1 MAKRNRK
8 QQADASF
15 DVFNEEDRRHEIQK
29 DAAKRMLS
37 KVRVWRVL
45 IVLFVVVGVLGVAM
59 GARSISLVN
68 AIGTELGARYREMS
82 EEKPGKQAAL
92 QAVDKWL
99 DEGAFPDG
107 TRNLWW
113 DGAER
118 TFETTSSETTGVKT
132 VEYWSHRLSFTDL
145 SDGSTRDVTQ
155 LVSIEDGVAT
165 AVGDP
170 TVLSQTVTGL
180 DTQSMFTPTGYGT
193 LEQTSS
199 LSNMLS
205 TWAEAYVGG
214 DSSAFT
220 VLVADPNPDHVYR
233 PAGVGRFD
241 GMSIN
246 WFVQCDEHGGDIP
259 RDDRTD
265 TPDWGA
271 ASITIT
277 YRPYRSAT
285 VGEDSD
291 ADAQNQT
298 SVSMNITL
306 LIEHPTTGS
315 ARVVDWGADGSLTTL
330 SRYSQALSADLLTDT
345 QERDDEEDEDVTGD
359 AEPSG
364 AEQGDDASTA
374 ADAETVP
381 EADSQ
386 AGADGGQPEQPEQSG
401 Q

>member
-298 SVSMNITL
+298 SVNMNITL

-345 QERDDEEDEDVTGD
+345 QERDDDEEDEDVTGD

-386 AGADGGQPEQPEQSG
+386 AGADGGQPEQSG

>member
-205 TWAEAYVGG
+205 TWAEAYAGG

-345 QERDDEEDEDVTGD
+345 QERDDEEDEDATGD

-386 AGADGGQPEQPEQSG
+386 AGADGGQPEQSG